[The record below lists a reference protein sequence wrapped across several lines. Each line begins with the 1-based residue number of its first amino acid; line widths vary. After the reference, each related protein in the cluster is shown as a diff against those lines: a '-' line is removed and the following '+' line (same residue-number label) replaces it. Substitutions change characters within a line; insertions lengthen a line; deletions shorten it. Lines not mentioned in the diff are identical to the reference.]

1 MISSKAFLADSESP
15 LWDKMLAFK
24 IGHSF
29 SSGSRSINL
38 LIRSIASRSL
48 RDLILTSISERRA
61 ETSSG
66 WEDRWFSSDV
76 SSSSSETVTFWCFRD
91 STEGVRGDAI
101 AGGGLRWRF
110 ARKRA
115 EAAVKVT
122 HVDLRRREGSDDFD
136 EEAALMEARLKDL
149 KESDEGFWGNDGGD

>member
-1 MISSKAFLADSESP
+1 MISSKAVLAESESP
-15 LWDKMLAFK
+15 LWDKTLAFK

-29 SSGSRSINL
+29 SSGSRSISL

-66 WEDRWFSSDV
+66 WEDRCVSREA
-76 SSSSSETVTFWCFRD
+76 SSSSSETVAFWWFRD

-110 ARKRA
+110 AKRRA

-122 HVDLRRREGSDDFD
+122 HVDLRIREGSDGFD
-136 EEAALMEARLKDL
+136 EEEALMEARL
-149 KESDEGFWGNDGGD
+149 KESDEGFWGDDEGD